1 VLASAFALAEDTLQR
16 IFSTFPD
23 GLPGVGL
30 IFLRFLLGIST
41 IFQAIGMLG
50 STNAPLQLAVDT
62 LSMLLAIAVLIG
74 FLTPISCGLITIVY
88 LTIGSGSLL
97 VSNGQSSS
105 FTALDFAVISAAL
118 VLLGP
123 GAFSLD
129 AKMFG
134 RREIRIPRKGP

>member
-1 VLASAFALAEDTLQR
+1 
-16 IFSTFPD
+16 
-23 GLPGVGL
+23 
-30 IFLRFLLGIST
+30 
-41 IFQAIGMLG
+41 MLG

-74 FLTPISCGLITIVY
+74 FLTPISCVLITIVY